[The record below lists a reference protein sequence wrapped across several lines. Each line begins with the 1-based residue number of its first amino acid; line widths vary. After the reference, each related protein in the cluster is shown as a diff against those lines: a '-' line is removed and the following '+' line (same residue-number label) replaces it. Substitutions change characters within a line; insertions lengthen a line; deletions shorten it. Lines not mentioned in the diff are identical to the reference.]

1 MDQDDQRDHAEEAV
15 NRAAMLA
22 EAEEEQAAEIR
33 RMGQEARDTADDAEI
48 GAAFRFVEPYMSA
61 SMAQTAAMVEQVQA
75 NLERGQAEREA
86 RIRLMRV
93 GLTRVMSGRYAPSA
107 GAITDTMWPEGD
119 VVAELA
125 DEILR
130 DGYANS
136 RFAKW
141 GH

>member
-1 MDQDDQRDHAEEAV
+1 MDQDDQRDHAEEAA
-15 NRAAMLA
+15 NRAAVLA

-33 RMGQEARDTADDAEI
+33 RMGQEARDTADDAKI
-48 GAAFRFVEPYMSA
+48 GEAFRFIEPYMSA
-61 SMAQTAAMVEQVQA
+61 SMAQTTAMVEQVQA

-93 GLTRVMSGRYAPSA
+93 GLTRLLSGRYAPSA
-107 GAITDTMWPEGD
+107 GAITETMWPDGGM
-119 VVAELA
+119 VAELA

-130 DGYANS
+130 DGYASS
-136 RFAKW
+136 RFAEW